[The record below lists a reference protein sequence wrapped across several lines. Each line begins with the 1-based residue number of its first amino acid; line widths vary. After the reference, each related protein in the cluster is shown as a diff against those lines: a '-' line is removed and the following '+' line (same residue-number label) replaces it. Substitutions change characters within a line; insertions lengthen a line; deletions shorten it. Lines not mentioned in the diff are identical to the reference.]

1 MSGTLERTDRLPR
14 TGRRRTRARV
24 LGTVQGVGFR
34 PYAFRLATELEL
46 GGWILNDE
54 RGVLLEVE
62 GPPEAVDGFLARL
75 PAEAP
80 PLATVEAIDAEP
92 VSPASVASGSSNP
105 IGAGSPRRSSRPTWP
120 RAASAS
126 PSCATRPTVGTAIR
140 SPIAPTAG
148 RG

>member
-1 MSGTLERTDRLPR
+1 MSAPALAR
-14 TGRRRTRARV
+14 TGPPPHARSRARHGPRRR
-24 LGTVQGVGFR
+24 LS

-92 VSPASVASGSSNP
+92 VSPAGERGFRILESDRRGEPAALVAP
-105 IGAGSPRRSSRPTWP
+105 DT
-120 RAASAS
+120 
-126 PSCATRPTVGTAIR
+126 ATCGECLAELRDRPTVATAIR
-140 SPIAPTAG
+140 SPTAPTAG

>member
-1 MSGTLERTDRLPR
+1 M
-14 TGRRRTRARV
+14 

-62 GPPEAVDGFLARL
+62 GPPAAVDGFLARL

-92 VSPASVASGSSNP
+92 VSPAGERGFRILESDRRGEPAALVAPDTATCGECLAEP
-105 IGAGSPRRSSRPTWP
+105 GDDRREHRIGDIGHKHTDELRSPR
-120 RAASAS
+120 AQ
-126 PSCATRPTVGTAIR
+126 TRCDW
-140 SPIAPTAG
+140 IAPVT
-148 RG
+148 